1 MSSIK
6 ETAEQFFDA
15 CETGRGWDGC
25 APYCH
30 KGATFAGQTDALAG
44 IDTLEAYT
52 EWMKNLL
59 TPLPDGVA
67 EVKSFAVDETR
78 NNAVVYGVFHGTHTG
93 EGGPVAPTGKGA
105 AADYVYVMDF
115 DGDKI
120 RHLTKIW
127 NDGYT
132 MRQLGWG

>member
-1 MSSIK
+1 MSSIR

-15 CETGRGWDGC
+15 CETGKGWDGC

-30 KGATFAGQTDALAG
+30 CSATFASQTDALAG

-59 TPLPDGVA
+59 TPLPDGTA
-67 EVKSFAVDETR
+67 EVRSFAVDEVR
-78 NNAVVYGVFHGTHTG
+78 NNVAAYGIFRGTHTG
-93 EGGPVAPTGKGA
+93 EGGPVPPTAESA

-115 DGDKI
+115 DGDRI
-120 RHLTKIW
+120 SHMTKIW

-132 MRQLGWG
+132 LRQLSWV

>member
-1 MSSIK
+1 MPHPTPTSARSSSARGRDLGVICCAECDVARKNRGMSSMR

-30 KGATFAGQTDALAG
+30 PGATFAGQTAALAG

-59 TPLPDGVA
+59 TPLPDGTA
-67 EVKSFAVDETR
+67 EVRSFAVD
-78 NNAVVYGVFHGTHTG
+78 
-93 EGGPVAPTGKGA
+93 
-105 AADYVYVMDF
+105 
-115 DGDKI
+115 
-120 RHLTKIW
+120 
-127 NDGYT
+127 
-132 MRQLGWG
+132 

>member
-1 MSSIK
+1 MSTIK
-6 ETAEQFFDA
+6 ETAEQFFEA
-15 CETGRGWDGC
+15 CETGTGWDGC

-30 KGATFAGQTDALAG
+30 ARATFASQTDALAG
-44 IDTLEAYT
+44 IDTLQAYT

-59 TPLPDGVA
+59 TPLPDGVV
-67 EVKSFAVDETR
+67 EVKSFAVDEAHDNVT
-78 NNAVVYGVFHGTHTG
+78 VYGVFRGTHTG
-93 EGGPVAPTGKGA
+93 EGGPVPPTGNGA

-120 RHLTKIW
+120 AHMTKIW